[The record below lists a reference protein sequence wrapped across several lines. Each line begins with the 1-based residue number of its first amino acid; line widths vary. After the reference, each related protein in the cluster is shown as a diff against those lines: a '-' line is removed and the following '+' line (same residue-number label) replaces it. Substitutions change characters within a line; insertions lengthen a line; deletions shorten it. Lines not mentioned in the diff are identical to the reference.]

1 MISLT
6 PALGI
11 DLGTT
16 NSAAAVIIG
25 EEMRLITD
33 GSGKTIHASVLA
45 FEPSGGVLVG
55 NRADN
60 SKTADLVVFS
70 LKRLLGIHLARSEER
85 KLADQYPYTVVS
97 GTNKEPYVRVEG
109 IEYAIPELCGMILR
123 YLKDTAEN
131 VLQIDLER
139 AVITVPAHFTDTQ
152 RQMTRL
158 AAELAGLKT
167 LRIINE
173 PTAAALGWLSTI
185 WAVVHLMSRS

>member
-1 MISLT
+1 M
-6 PALGI
+6 
-11 DLGTT
+11 
-16 NSAAAVIIG
+16 
-25 EEMRLITD
+25 
-33 GSGKTIHASVLA
+33 A

-55 NRADN
+55 NRAEN
-60 SKTADLVVFS
+60 FETADLVVFS

-85 KLADQYPYTVVS
+85 ELADRYPYTVVS
-97 GTNKEPYVRVEG
+97 GTNKEPYVRVEDM
-109 IEYAIPELCGMILR
+109 EYAIPELCGMILR

-173 PTAAALGWLSTI
+173 PTAAALGYGFGRGEQRRLAVYDLGGGTFDVTI
-185 WAVVHLMSRS
+185 LDLDGNIIEVLATDGDGRLGGDDLIRRY